1 MDEDQQHM
9 AGPVNNP
16 DVKTPG
22 QASPVHETAAP
33 VRETATPVHEPAA
46 ASTRSLLS
54 PCERLWARYH
64 SDPEGDKVEILAE
77 LIDHGCLERSTR
89 SIDGPEIPVS

>member
-1 MDEDQQHM
+1 M

-16 DVKTPG
+16 DVKAPE
-22 QASPVHETAAP
+22 SP
-33 VRETATPVHEPAA
+33 
-46 ASTRSLLS
+46 RSLVS

-77 LIDHGCLERSTR
+77 LIGFGILKVST
-89 SIDGPEIPVS
+89 